1 MIAIESILK
10 PAVIMIGGNSSLQL
24 TEAIRNLEI
33 KKAFIMISDKLFKD
47 AEKHLFPSLE
57 NEQISFHPYV
67 CDNGEPTIEQVMK
80 AVYTARTEYCDGI
93 AAIGGGSVIDRAK
106 AVSVFAANPND
117 TLHTIHENPDLER
130 LPLIA
135 IPSTAGSGSEATK
148 VMVITDNETGIKH
161 NPSHPAFVP
170 DVAILDSYWTKKLP
184 PAITAYTGLDT
195 LTHAIEAYVSTKAN
209 DFTDFY
215 ALEAIKKITNAL
227 PDAYARTN
235 DQQAYD
241 EMLLGSLYAG
251 IAFSNS
257 STNLAHAAGRALGAN
272 YNMPHG
278 LSVALL
284 HPFVIEFSLIEAEE
298 RYAEIAVALG
308 HSPNASKASLAKRIL
323 MLIQQYNR
331 RFHIWEAGRAYIHTD
346 EDHLSYM
353 PLLVE
358 RSLSGNGINTNR
370 KIPTFEDIEQ
380 IFFQLHQELDNH
392 LIHR

>member
-10 PAVIMIGGNSSLQL
+10 PAVIMTGGNSSLQL
-24 TEAIRNLEI
+24 TEAIRSLEI

-47 AEKHLFPSLE
+47 AEKYLFPSLE
-57 NEQISFHPYV
+57 KEQISFHPYV
-67 CDNGEPTIEQVMK
+67 CDKGEPTIEQVMR

-184 PAITAYTGLDT
+184 PAITAYTGLDA

-227 PDAYARTN
+227 PDAYSRTI

-257 STNLAHAAGRALGAN
+257 STNLAHATGRALGAI
-272 YNMPHG
+272 YKMPHG

-284 HPFVIEFSLIEAEE
+284 HPLVIEFSLIEAEE
-298 RYAEIAVALG
+298 RYAEIAIALG

-323 MLIQQYNR
+323 MLVQQYNR
-331 RFHIWEAGRAYIHTD
+331 RFHIWEAGGAYIQTD
-346 EDHLSYM
+346 EDHLVNI
-353 PLLVE
+353 PVLVE

-370 KIPTFEDIEQ
+370 KIPTQEEIER
-380 IFFQLHQELDNH
+380 IFLQLHQELDNH
-392 LIHR
+392 FIHR